1 MQTTQEFVLARM
13 RERAAILDLMM
24 IMTGEDGKT
33 TEHREQQV
41 TMMLEQQDKEI
52 QLIQPFKES

>member
-24 IMTGEDGKT
+24 IMTGEDGNKS
-33 TEHREQQV
+33 TEHREA
-41 TMMLEQQDKEI
+41 
-52 QLIQPFKES
+52 